1 MKTLGQ
7 AILLNAKRG
16 HFEAILEALEA
27 IFEALEAKRE
37 VIFTTSLM
45 GIIET
50 LMIRQ

>member
-1 MKTLGQ
+1 MKALGQ

-16 HFEAILEALEA
+16 HFEAI
-27 IFEALEAKRE
+27 FEALEAKME